1 MLKLLMD
8 GQKAKVDPKMHQADR
23 WEQLL
28 KAPLT
33 LDGEKVLDDEGKEV
47 NLGDVLS
54 AGMVLYTMMKKAKG
68 MALDMKNTITKALGG
83 K

>member
-8 GQKAKVDPKMHQADR
+8 GQEAKVDPSTNQADR

-33 LDGEKVLDDEGKEV
+33 LDGEKVVDDDGKEV

-54 AGMVLYTMMKKAKG
+54 AGMVLYTMMKKAKS
-68 MALDMKNTITKALGG
+68 MATNMRDQITKALGG